1 MSEPTHAPEPSPL
14 QVVRLVSPHLPSD
27 QGLSSLGLLLQLGGS
42 LGAAF
47 VCFNAFAWLW
57 ATTFL
62 DGAATLGI
70 LLLGVLSVVRSLM
83 HRAAGTELLYGA
95 APLRGI
101 RRYVAVALAHSALT
115 TVLLASPLSYGITT
129 RQAVAIGLACA
140 VWPAVLWAIT
150 RLPRFARYE
159 TELPPSEDKGF
170 EGASVLMTIFG
181 VAGLATGAVSL
192 WSVLRLPG
200 ALRGLGALLV
210 LTLGLLVARSVVHVV
225 AGVAGLRH
233 SPLDVAVE
241 RAGRYASLGMVSA
254 LVAVGVLFLTVV
266 GTRADFSAILAI
278 ALIGWVLSAWPLIL
292 RRYFGERHFASLL
305 AGDDDPTHR
314 RAPDGGVTSA
324 GWLLLALGAL
334 QLALALLGLVG
345 GSGLGL
351 VVVSDLFGHSLGGDL
366 LIAAL
371 AAAHL
376 GLGLALVLG
385 GPRFRVVAK
394 AVGAA
399 SLLLQVSTLWPLGRR
414 LMAGGL
420 DATQIAGAALS
431 AMPLVA
437 VVTTLVLVGRTVAP
451 MAAAMVRADG
461 PRRDR

>member
-1 MSEPTHAPEPSPL
+1 MSEPNHAPEPTPL

-57 ATTFL
+57 AATFL
-62 DGAATLGI
+62 DGVATLSV

-83 HRAAGTELLYGA
+83 HRAAGTELLYGS

-101 RRYVAVALAHSALT
+101 RRYVAVALAHSVLT
-115 TVLLASPLSYGITT
+115 TVLLASPLSYELSV

-140 VWPAVLWAIT
+140 VWPAILWAVT

-170 EGASVLMTIFG
+170 EGASVLMTVFG
-181 VAGLATGAVSL
+181 VAGLVTAGVTL

-210 LTLGLLVARSVVHVV
+210 LTLVLLVVRSAVHVT
-225 AGVAGLRH
+225 AGLGGLRH
-233 SPLDVAVE
+233 SALDVAVE
-241 RAGRYASLGMVSA
+241 RAGRYASLGIVSA
-254 LVAVGVLFLTVV
+254 LVASGVLFLTVV
-266 GTRADFSAILAI
+266 GTRADFSAILGI
-278 ALIGWVLSAWPLIL
+278 ALIGWVLSAWPIIL

-324 GWLLLALGAL
+324 GWLMLALGAV
-334 QLALALLGLVG
+334 QLGLAVLGLVG
-345 GSGLGL
+345 GSEMAL
-351 VVVSDLFGHSLGGDL
+351 VVVSELFGRSAGGDL
-366 LIAAL
+366 LTAVIAL
-371 AAAHL
+371 AQL
-376 GLGLALVLG
+376 GVGLALVLG
-385 GPRFRVVAK
+385 GPRFHLVAK
-394 AVGAA
+394 VVGAA
-399 SLLLQVSTLWPLGRR
+399 SLLLQISALWPLAR
-414 LMAGGL
+414 LLAAGGL
-420 DATQIAGAALS
+420 DAKQVTGIGLS
-431 AMPLVA
+431 ALPIVA
-437 VVTTLVLVGRTVAP
+437 VVTMLALLGRSVAP
-451 MAAAMVRADG
+451 MAAATVHGKAH
-461 PRRDR
+461 

>member
-1 MSEPTHAPEPSPL
+1 MSEPNHAPEPTPV

-47 VCFNAFAWLW
+47 VCFNAFVWLW

-62 DGAATLGI
+62 DGTATLGV
-70 LLLGVLSVVRSLM
+70 LLLGVLSVIRSLM

-101 RRYVAVALAHSALT
+101 RRYVTVALAHSALT
-115 TVLLASPLSYGITT
+115 TVLLASPLSYAVTT

-140 VWPAVLWAIT
+140 VWPAILWAVT

-159 TELPPSEDKGF
+159 AGLPPSEDKGF

-181 VAGLATGAVSL
+181 VAGLATGCLSL

-210 LTLGLLVARSVVHVV
+210 LTLILLVVRSAVHVT
-225 AGVAGLRH
+225 AGLGGLRH
-233 SPLDVAVE
+233 SELDVAVE
-241 RAGRYASLGMVSA
+241 RASRYASLGIVSA
-254 LVAVGVLFLTVV
+254 LVASGVLFLTVV

-278 ALIGWVLSAWPLIL
+278 ALIGWVLSAWPVIL

-314 RAPDGGVTSA
+314 RAPDGGVTAA
-324 GWLLLALGAL
+324 GWLLLALGAV
-334 QLALALLGLVG
+334 QLGLALLGLVG
-345 GSGLGL
+345 GPGMDL
-351 VVVSDLFGHSLGGDL
+351 VVVSELYGRSAGGDL
-366 LIAAL
+366 LTAAIAL
-371 AAAHL
+371 ALGGL
-376 GLGLALVLG
+376 GLGLVLG
-385 GPRFRVVAK
+385 GPRFHNLAK
-394 AVGAA
+394 VVGAGA
-399 SLLLQVSTLWPLGRR
+399 LVLQLWALWPLAGL

-420 DATQIAGAALS
+420 EATQVAGGALAALP
-431 AMPLVA
+431 MVA
-437 VVTTLVLVGRTVAP
+437 VVATLALVGRSVAP
-451 MAAAMVRADG
+451 MAAATVHGKAR
-461 PRRDR
+461 

>member
-1 MSEPTHAPEPSPL
+1 MSEPTHAPEPTPL
-14 QVVRLVSPHLPSD
+14 KVVRLVSPHLPSD

-47 VCFNAFAWLW
+47 VCFNGFVWLW
-57 ATTFL
+57 ATTFR
-62 DGAATLGI
+62 DGTATLGI

-115 TVLLASPLSYGITT
+115 SVLLASPLSYGLSV
-129 RQAVAIGLACA
+129 RHAVAIGLACA
-140 VWPAVLWAIT
+140 IWPAILWAVT

-159 TELPPSEDKGF
+159 DGLAPSEDKGF
-170 EGASVLMTIFG
+170 EGASVLMTVFG
-181 VAGLATGAVSL
+181 VAGLAIGSLSL

-210 LTLGLLVARSVVHVV
+210 LTIGLLVARSVVHVV

-241 RAGRYASLGMVSA
+241 RAGRYANLGLVSA
-254 LVAVGVLFLTVV
+254 LVTAGVLFLTVV

-305 AGDDDPTHR
+305 AGDDDPMHQ

-334 QLALALLGLVG
+334 QLGLALLGLIG
-345 GSGLGL
+345 GSGTDL
-351 VVVSDLFGHSLGGDL
+351 VVVSELFGTSTGGDL
-366 LIAAL
+366 VTALIAV
-371 AAAHL
+371 AHL
-376 GLGLALVLG
+376 GVGLTLVLG
-385 GPRFRVVAK
+385 GPRFRIIAQG
-394 AVGAA
+394 VGAA
-399 SLLLQVSTLWPLGRR
+399 ALLLQLSTLWPLGRR
-414 LMAGGL
+414 LTTGVF
-420 DATQIAGAALS
+420 DATQVAGAALS
-431 AMPLVA
+431 ALPLVA
-437 VVTTLVLVGRTVAP
+437 VVTMLALVGRSVAP
-451 MAAAMVRADG
+451 MAAATVHSKAR
-461 PRRDR
+461 